1 MEELTFCPLCK
12 HDHFK
17 VFLPVEDHFL
27 SHQRFKIDQCQH
39 CGFLFTNP
47 RPVENYLSDYYVS
60 ENYISHSGIKKGLIN
75 KIYLFARSY
84 RLYKK
89 FNLIA
94 SLKTGRSILDIGCGT
109 GELLNYFKQH
119 QWEVSGIEPNDVA
132 RAFALSSY
140 GLDVRNESAF
150 AQFNMASFDV
160 ITLWHVLEHVR
171 DLNTRLQQINRILK
185 DQGYLIIAVP
195 NVNSFDA
202 EFYGAF
208 WAAYD
213 VPRHLYHFTRKT
225 MTMLVDQNGFTVQSV
240 LPMRLDAYYICI
252 LSEKYKT
259 GKPGFIKGLLHGVRS
274 NVHAWFVDK
283 EYSSLI
289 YIVKKNNK

>member
-12 HDHFK
+12 YDHFE

-27 SHQRFKIDQCQH
+27 SHEQFKIDQCQH

-47 RPVENYLSDYYVS
+47 RPAENHLSDYYIS

-84 RLYKK
+84 RLVWK

-94 SLKTGRSILDIGCGT
+94 RLKTGRSILDIGCGT
-109 GELLNYFKQH
+109 GELLNYFKLH
-119 QWEVSGIEPNDVA
+119 QWETAGIEPNDRA

-140 GLDVRNESAF
+140 GLDVKDKFAI
-150 AQFNMASFDV
+150 AQFNTASFDV
-160 ITLWHVLEHVR
+160 VTLWHVLEHVK
-171 DLNTRLQQINRILK
+171 DLDTRLQQINRILK
-185 DQGYLIIAVP
+185 DDGYLIIAVP

-202 EFYGAF
+202 KSYGAF

-225 MTMLVDQNGFTVQSV
+225 MNWLLNQNGFTVHTV
-240 LPMRLDAYYICI
+240 LPMCLDTYYICI

-259 GKPGFIKGLLHGVRS
+259 GESSFLKGLLHGAQS
-274 NVHAWFVDK
+274 NVHAWFGDR